1 MAYEKT
7 VWVNGKAPALDA
19 EHLNKME
26 EGISIGASDPMGAW
40 TYVGKITDQSQS
52 VEINI
57 EGMGKRPYEVVHE
70 VIYHVNNCKV
80 VKKEN
85 INKTNNVSF
94 TIVFNYKEEATIR
107 SVNSAI
113 AVGKTTEE
121 YIEENVIKEFF
132 GSMKYIG
139 RYMYQKYNSGSVLDL
154 HGSSIYYYP
163 NGFLTPRETSY
174 FDILEYTPTTV
185 QFMLTADGTMSDL
198 DVDVWYR

>member
-7 VWVNGKAPALDA
+7 VWVNGQAPALDA

-26 EGISIGASDPMGAW
+26 EGISIGASDPMGPW
-40 TYVGKITDQSQS
+40 KYIGKITDQSQS

-107 SVNSAI
+107 SVSSIFALGRI
-113 AVGKTTEE
+113 DGS
-121 YIEENVIKEFF
+121 YIQENVIKDFF
-132 GSMKYIG
+132 GGMKYTG
-139 RYMYQKYNSGSVLDL
+139 RFMYQEDSSKSLTGSQT
-154 HGSSIYYYP
+154 YYYP
-163 NGFLTPRETSY
+163 NNFSPPRETSFY
-174 FDILEYTPTTV
+174 DVSEYTPTTV